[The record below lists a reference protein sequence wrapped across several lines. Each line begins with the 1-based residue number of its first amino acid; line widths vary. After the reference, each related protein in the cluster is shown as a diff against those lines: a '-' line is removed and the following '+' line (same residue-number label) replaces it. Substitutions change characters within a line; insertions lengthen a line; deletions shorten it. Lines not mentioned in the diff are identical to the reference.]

1 MGDGVWVWGDEDH
14 LEEEEEGEGD
24 DRQRE
29 EAHLASK
36 TDRNQS
42 DHLNDDERERDQQ
55 VGITPSLAF

>member
-1 MGDGVWVWGDEDH
+1 MVPETVGSVGDGVWVWGDEDH

-36 TDRNQS
+36 S
-42 DHLNDDERERDQQ
+42 DQFRERSTSWDHSV
-55 VGITPSLAF
+55 VGI